1 MLTLDS
7 DQIFDKARIVNCAL
21 LAKIHTVEW
30 TPAILAHPALQIG
43 MNANWW
49 GIVGEKLTKA
59 VGRISKTSEAI
70 SGIPGS
76 GVDHQGIPY
85 SLTEEFVSVYRMHS
99 LVPGNAAPPA
109 SRSMQLTNTRQH
121 RPL

>member
-99 LVPGNAAPPA
+99 LVPGNAAPLA